1 MSNKTIHELDSLSE
15 IAQNDEML
23 IYDISAGADNPTKKT
38 TVGTIK
44 NYMADNIKDVY
55 STDEVKTNKVWID
68 GKPIY
73 RKVVEI
79 TSPAY
84 DWTPMD
90 LTSLFPNL
98 DKAFLGKMCRISR
111 QDGSIICQNGFYYAD
126 TDGCEFTV
134 AEYANNL
141 RICCFLK
148 STAQITNIAFEVEYT
163 KTTD

>member
-1 MSNKTIHELDSLSE
+1 MGEKMSNKTIHELDSLTE
-15 IAQNDEML
+15 ITQNDEML

-73 RKVVEI
+73 RKVWYWQNV
-79 TSPAY
+79 TSGAKDNLASLHIDKIVIINPVISEGTYIFQPYFSDTSYSRLLIDKSNWNLIWDKSAGTA
-84 DWTPMD
+84 DWIV
-90 LTSLFPNL
+90 LT
-98 DKAFLGKMCRISR
+98 I
-111 QDGSIICQNGFYYAD
+111 
-126 TDGCEFTV
+126 
-134 AEYANNL
+134 
-141 RICCFLK
+141 
-148 STAQITNIAFEVEYT
+148 EYT

>member
-73 RKVVEI
+73 RKVVDCG
-79 TSPAY
+79 A
-84 DWTPMD
+84 
-90 LTSLFPNL
+90 LPNGQ
-98 DKAFLGKMCRISR
+98 KI
-111 QDGSIICQNGFYYAD
+111 
-126 TDGCEFTV
+126 
-134 AEYANNL
+134 
-141 RICCFLK
+141 
-148 STAQITNIAFEVEYT
+148 
-163 KTTD
+163 

>member
-44 NYMADNIKDVY
+44 DFMANNIKDVY

-73 RKVVEI
+73 RLV
-79 TSPAY
+79 
-84 DWTPMD
+84 WTASNINIGVNSD
-90 LTSLFPNL
+90 
-98 DKAFLGKMCRISR
+98 
-111 QDGSIICQNGFYYAD
+111 
-126 TDGCEFTV
+126 V
-134 AEYANNL
+134 AL
-141 RICCFLK
+141 
-148 STAQITNIAFEVEYT
+148 TNILANKNMNSLISIKGTVYHPHNAFINMIPNESIGVRFNTSDNYIYIRNNYSSNSNDCEVVLIIEYT

>member
-23 IYDISAGADNPTKKT
+23 IYDNSAGADNPTKKT

-44 NYMADNIKDVY
+44 DFMANNIKDVY

-73 RKVVEI
+73 RRVYNVG
-79 TSPAY
+79 T
-84 DWTPMD
+84 M
-90 LTSLFPNL
+90 PNSGA
-98 DKAFLGKMCRISR
+98 KNINAG
-111 QDGSIICQNGFYYAD
+111 
-126 TDGCEFTV
+126 
-134 AEYANNL
+134 
-141 RICCFLK
+141 
-148 STAQITNIAFEVEYT
+148 ITNFGTCVNIFGGATNGDNCITLPFIAPEVHNNSITLLYSKNRNQIELWSGTDRSEYSGYVTIEYT

>member
-38 TVGTIK
+38 TAGNLLNFIK
-44 NYMADNIKDVY
+44 DKIKDVY

-73 RKVVEI
+73 RKVYTGTASNG
-79 TSPAY
+79 TSVLL
-84 DWTPMD
+84 DIN
-90 LTSLFPNL
+90 NL
-98 DKAFLGKMCRISR
+98 DKVLNFDGILYYGSPIQVLKLNNPNDSGYMSRVHINGNAFNFLM
-111 QDGSIICQNGFYYAD
+111 GSWANLNFYI
-126 TDGCEFTV
+126 F
-134 AEYANNL
+134 
-141 RICCFLK
+141 I
-148 STAQITNIAFEVEYT
+148 EYT